1 VTPDFDQLFDLD
13 DLGVGDRERLRRVHD
28 LLVAAGPPE
37 ELPVEL
43 TAPPAEVDAGAV
55 VTGLPSRRRRA
66 GLAALLA
73 AAVAAACFAGGYVL
87 ANQAHKSSIN
97 VVEVVPLMGQQDS
110 FASLR
115 IGSADQSGNWPI
127 ELSETG
133 LPPLQSKGSYYVLM
147 VSQKGKPPRPCGTF
161 EVKSHGTT
169 TVTFSV
175 PYRITKSTRW
185 TVTEIAAG
193 TTFPGHVV
201 MTTS

>member
-1 VTPDFDQLFDLD
+1 VTPDFDELFDLD
-13 DLGVGDRERLRRVHD
+13 DLGSLDRERLRRVHD

-37 ELPVEL
+37 ELPAKL
-43 TAPPAEVDAGAV
+43 TAPPVDVGSAAT
-55 VTGLPSRRRRA
+55 VTRLPSRRRRTGMA
-66 GLAALLA
+66 VLI
-73 AAVAAACFAGGYVL
+73 AAVVAGACFAGGYVL
-87 ANQAHKSSIN
+87 ANQAHRSSIH

-115 IGSADQSGNWPI
+115 IGSADHSGNWPI

-133 LPPLQSKGSYYVLM
+133 LPPLQSNGAYVLM
-147 VSQKGKPPRPCGTF
+147 VSQNGKPARPCGTF
-161 EVKSHGTT
+161 EVNAHGTT

-175 PYRITKSTRW
+175 PYKITKSTRW
-185 TVTEIAAG
+185 SVTEIAPG